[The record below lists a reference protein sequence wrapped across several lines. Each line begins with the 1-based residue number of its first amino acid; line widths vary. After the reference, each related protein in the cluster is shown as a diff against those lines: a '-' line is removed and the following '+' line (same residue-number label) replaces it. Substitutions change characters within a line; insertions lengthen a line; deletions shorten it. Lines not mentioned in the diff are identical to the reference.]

1 MTEGCVVNVVEFME
15 DYDLSKLAKKVD
27 IEGAKTYSHEE
38 TWKNMEVIN
47 YKFKYG
53 ANNEFRE

>member
-1 MTEGCVVNVVEFME
+1 MNVVEFME